1 VTAGEAA
8 EIGERF
14 GDADIVWLAR
24 DEQGRALVKQ
34 GRLDEGLRLVDEAF
48 VAAASG
54 ELSPIVTGIVY
65 CNTIAF
71 CWDAFA
77 LRHACEWTD
86 ALSAW
91 CARQPEM
98 IAHNGLCLVHRA
110 EIMQLEGAWG
120 EALAE
125 ARRASDHFTRGVLN
139 ELARGKALYR
149 QGELHRLRGELA
161 AAEESYRAASKC
173 GYEPQPGLALLRLA
187 EGNAVEAGRAMR
199 RVLAETD
206 QPLTRSR
213 LLPAHV
219 EIMLAIGDIEEARR
233 SCSNLEEIAEAH
245 ASEML
250 AALAAE
256 PGRRWHRP
264 RATHMR
270 RSRTFAAHSRSG
282 TTCPL
287 RTKPRACELRSDWL
301 VARCATRRP
310 PYWSS
315 RQHARSSCCSPHARI
330 WLGST
335 CSSAS
340 LRCPA
345 RTD

>member
-1 VTAGEAA
+1 
-8 EIGERF
+8 
-14 GDADIVWLAR
+14 
-24 DEQGRALVKQ
+24 
-34 GRLDEGLRLVDEAF
+34 
-48 VAAASG
+48 
-54 ELSPIVTGIVY
+54 
-65 CNTIAF
+65 
-71 CWDAFA
+71 
-77 LRHACEWTD
+77 
-86 ALSAW
+86 
-91 CARQPEM
+91 M
-98 IAHNGLCLVHRA
+98 MAHNGLCLVHRA

-125 ARRASDHFTRGVLN
+125 ARRASEHFTRGVLN

-199 RVLAETD
+199 RLLAETD

-256 PGRRWHRP
+256 ARAAVASAQGDPHAALADLRRAFAVWHDLPAPYEAACVRVAIGLACRSLRDEETAVLELEAAREIFMLLAARPDLAPGRRVPPQACDARP
-264 RATHMR
+264 
-270 RSRTFAAHSRSG
+270 
-282 TTCPL
+282 
-287 RTKPRACELRSDWL
+287 
-301 VARCATRRP
+301 V
-310 PYWSS
+310 
-315 RQHARSSCCSPHARI
+315 
-330 WLGST
+330 
-335 CSSAS
+335 
-340 LRCPA
+340 
-345 RTD
+345 RTDRARNCRF